1 MTAANNR
8 YSYSRVTVIRID
20 VHPVG
25 EIWTTRHTHLTLTP
39 RMVADHTYL
48 TRSTHSNLL
57 WGRQQICTDPLPS
70 EKKGSRHN
78 PQLNDC
84 LIYGS
89 VLSFSPTTANEVV
102 GKRQAF
108 IDNQLLGLPG
118 PYHRHAIDT
127 FNTCSRG
134 PTHRSLID
142 IGGGYNLGGVGLPQT
157 TPRPSQPAVST
168 FHLRAPPGLQFNHE
182 LLNQSFKFKA
192 PMAATCSSNH
202 SAIYRSLHLCLA
214 IASDLSLVIGVAMID
229 RKVVVMQL
237 GINQTLIT

>member
-8 YSYSRVTVIRID
+8 YSYSRATVIRID

-25 EIWTTRHTHLTLTP
+25 ETWTTSHTHLTLTP

-57 WGRQQICTDPLPS
+57 WGRQQICTDPLPP

-84 LIYGS
+84 LICGS

-102 GKRQAF
+102 GKRQAS

-118 PYHRHAIDT
+118 PYHRHAIGT
-127 FNTCSRG
+127 FNTCSWW
-134 PTHRSLID
+134 PTHWYLTDID
-142 IGGGYNLGGVGLPQT
+142 GATILKASAARRRLADDEV
-157 TPRPSQPAVST
+157 QPAGT
-168 FHLRAPPGLQFNHE
+168 ERAPGMVRRRGAHRGDGE
-182 LLNQSFKFKA
+182 RGEDS
-192 PMAATCSSNH
+192 
-202 SAIYRSLHLCLA
+202 
-214 IASDLSLVIGVAMID
+214 
-229 RKVVVMQL
+229 VVVSSGGRQRL
-237 GINQTLIT
+237 